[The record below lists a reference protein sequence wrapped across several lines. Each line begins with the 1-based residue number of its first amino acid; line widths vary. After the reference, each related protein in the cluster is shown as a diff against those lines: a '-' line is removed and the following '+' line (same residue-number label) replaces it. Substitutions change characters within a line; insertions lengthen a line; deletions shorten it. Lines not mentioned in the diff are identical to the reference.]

1 MKKFIAMLLALLML
15 SLCACGAEAPA
26 QEEAQLNVIPK
37 AEETV
42 AATEE
47 VKAEET
53 TAETAA
59 PALDKKALAE
69 SCIGKDISELF
80 ALIGE
85 PESADYAPSCLV
97 EGGEDGM
104 LYYDGFVVY
113 TVRKGDVETVDYVE

>member
-1 MKKFIAMLLALLML
+1 MKKFIVMLLAILML
-15 SLCACGAEAPA
+15 CLCACGAEAPA
-26 QEEAQLNVIPK
+26 QEEAQLNVTPK
-37 AEETV
+37 VEENV
-42 AATEE
+42 ITEE

-59 PALDKKALAE
+59 PALDMKALAE
-69 SCIGKDISELF
+69 SCIGKDVSELY

-85 PESADYAPSCLV
+85 PASADYAPSCLV

-113 TVRKGDVETVDYVE
+113 TVREGDVETVDYVE

>member
-1 MKKFIAMLLALLML
+1 MKKIFAMLLALLML
-15 SLCACGAEAPA
+15 CLCACGAEAPA
-26 QEEAQLNVIPK
+26 QEDAQLNVTPK
-37 AEETV
+37 VEENV
-42 AATEE
+42 ITEE

-53 TAETAA
+53 TVETEA

-69 SCIGKDISELF
+69 SCIDKDVSELF

-113 TVRKGDVETVDYVE
+113 TTRDGDVETVTYVE